1 MERNLKHFI
10 PAALI
15 AALYAAV
22 TLLLAPIS
30 YGLFQIRVS
39 EGLLVLAFFTPAAI
53 PGITL
58 GCLISGLLGPNGPL
72 DAVIG
77 STASFIGVYMAYK
90 LRNCG
95 SRVMALMPNVIANGV
110 IIGLML
116 HYIFGVPVHP
126 LLCILYISAG
136 EFVSSV
142 FVGIPLAKLLDRHRK
157 DMDWFL

>member
-1 MERNLKHFI
+1 MKQGMNKLVS
-10 PAALI
+10 AALI

-58 GCLISGLLGPNGPL
+58 GCLISGFLGPTGPL

-77 STASFIGVYMAYK
+77 SIASLIGVYMAYK
-90 LRNCG
+90 LRNG
-95 SRVMALMPNVIANGV
+95 NRVVALMPNVIANGV

-116 HYIFGVPVHP
+116 HYIFAVPVHP
-126 LLCILYISAG
+126 LLCMLYIAAG
-136 EFVSSV
+136 EFVSCV
-142 FVGIPLAKLLDRHRK
+142 FVGIPLAKLLDKHTK
-157 DMDWFL
+157 DMEWLL